1 MKLIKQFDETDCGAA
16 CLAMLASHFG
26 SHLSITK
33 IREVAGTDR
42 EGTSLKGMLE
52 AAKKLNLDA
61 KAVKGN
67 EQIFSKKFPVPLVA
81 HLQYQNG
88 NNHFVVIAKINEK
101 RVWIYDP
108 SLGKISYEK
117 ENFLKIWSGYLI
129 LVSPTPDFVI
139 QKSGHALLK
148 FVPLITA
155 HIRLLAFM
163 VLISLVLSLFG
174 ILSGLYFK
182 FFVDDIIGSKA
193 HTSLHVLSFALVCL
207 TVFSAILTVCRSQFL
222 RVFTMKTNI
231 SLSISYI
238 KHVLYLPLNFFE
250 TRRTG
255 EILSRFNDSDKI
267 RTTLSNIALGTL
279 LDLLMMVFTGIY
291 LGVTSYK
298 LFLILII
305 TVPLSSLVVWASSKF
320 FAKNYREQMEQSAE
334 LNSYL
339 VEMLGGIPVIKSI
352 NAQGYSTEE
361 YERRLVSYIDLG
373 QKAWNYGNVK
383 ELITRIISGVGANLI
398 YWIGGYLILKD
409 TLSLGELISFNTL
422 AGYFTGPL
430 ARFIELQPQ
439 IQEAIVAAERIGEIY
454 GLEEEKLKSKNGLN
468 NSKISLPIELR
479 NASFRYGSRR
489 NVFTDL
495 SFSTGDNRK
504 IAFVGASGCG
514 KSTLMKLFLHF
525 YDVNEGGVFIGNQDI
540 RDIDTGYLRSRIGYV
555 PQEVYL
561 FSGTVFENI
570 VMGRSGY
577 SLEDVQYACRL
588 AQADNFIED
597 MPDKY
602 YAKIS
607 ERGASLSGGERQRI
621 ALARALLSKPD
632 ILLLDEATSALDTV
646 SERGFQKV
654 VDELGKEIITIT
666 IAHRL
671 TTVKNSDIIF
681 VMDKG
686 NIVESGNHKEL
697 LALKGKYYELWNL

>member
-52 AAKKLNLDA
+52 AGKKLNLDA

-88 NNHFVVIAKINEK
+88 SNHFVVIAKINEK

-108 SLGKISYEK
+108 ALGKISYKK
-117 ENFLKIWSGYLI
+117 EDFLKIWSGYLI

-148 FVPLITA
+148 FVPLITP

-163 VLISLVLSLFG
+163 VIISLILSLFG

-193 HTSLHVLSFALVCL
+193 HASLHVLSFALVSL

-383 ELITRIISGVGANLI
+383 ELITSIISEVGANLI

-588 AQADNFIED
+588 AQADNFIKD

>member
-61 KAVKGN
+61 KAVKGSG
-67 EQIFSKKFPVPLVA
+67 QIFSKKFPVPLIA

-108 SLGKISYEK
+108 ALGKISYKK
-117 ENFLKIWSGYLI
+117 EDFLKIWSGYLM
-129 LVSPTPDFVI
+129 LVSPTPEFVI
-139 QKSGHALLK
+139 QKDGHALLK
-148 FVPLITA
+148 FVPLITP
-155 HIRLLAFM
+155 HIKLLAFM
-163 VLISLVLSLFG
+163 VLISLILSLFG

-298 LFLILII
+298 LFLILIV

-320 FAKNYREQMEQSAE
+320 FAKNYREQMEQSAD

-361 YERRLVSYIDLG
+361 YERRLISYIDLG
-373 QKAWNYGNVK
+373 QKAWNYGNIK
-383 ELITRIISGVGANLI
+383 ELITSIISGIGANLI

-454 GLEEEKLKSKNGLN
+454 DLEEEKLKSKNGLN

-479 NASFRYGSRR
+479 NASFRYGTRR

-504 IAFVGASGCG
+504 IAFVGVSGCG

-525 YDVNEGGVFIGNQDI
+525 YDVQEGGVFIGNQDI
-540 RDIDTGYLRSRIGYV
+540 KDIDTGYLRSRIGYV

>member
-108 SLGKISYEK
+108 ALGKISYEK

-383 ELITRIISGVGANLI
+383 ELITSIISGVGANLI

-577 SLEDVQYACRL
+577 SLEDVQYACKL

>member
-108 SLGKISYEK
+108 ALGKISYKK

-148 FVPLITA
+148 FVPLIIP

-193 HTSLHVLSFALVCL
+193 QTSLHVLSFALVCL

-222 RVFTMKTNI
+222 RIFTMKTDI

-238 KHVLYLPLNFFE
+238 KHVLHLPLNFFE

-255 EILSRFNDSDKI
+255 EILSRFNDSNKI

-279 LDLLMMVFTGIY
+279 LDALMMVFTGIY
-291 LGVTSYK
+291 LGITSFK

-305 TVPLSSLVVWASSKF
+305 TVPLSSFVVWASSKF
-320 FAKNYREQMEQSAE
+320 FAKNYRQQMEQNAD

-352 NAQGYSTEE
+352 NAQGYSTDE

-373 QKAWNYGNVK
+373 QKAWNYGNLK
-383 ELITRIISGVGANLI
+383 ELITGIISGVGANLI

-454 GLEEEKLKSKNGLN
+454 DLEEEKLKSENKCINP
-468 NSKISLPIELR
+468 KVTLPLELR
-479 NASFRYGSRR
+479 NATFRYGTRR
-489 NVFTDL
+489 NIFTNL
-495 SFSTGDNRK
+495 SFSTDNNRK

-525 YDVNEGGVFIGNQDI
+525 YDVNEGGVFIGNQNI
-540 RDIDTGYLRSRIGYV
+540 KDIDTGYLRSRIGYV

-561 FSGTVFENI
+561 FSGTIFENI
-570 VMGRSGY
+570 VMGRTGFT
-577 SLEDVQYACRL
+577 LEDVQYACRL
-588 AQADNFIED
+588 AQADDFIED

-607 ERGASLSGGERQRI
+607 EKGASLSGGERQRI

-632 ILLLDEATSALDTV
+632 ILLLDEATSALDTM

-654 VDELGKEIITIT
+654 VDELGNEIITIT

-686 NIVESGNHKEL
+686 NIVESGCHKEL

>member
-1 MKLIKQFDETDCGAA
+1 MKLIKQFDENDCGAA
-16 CLAMLASHFG
+16 CLAMIAIHFG
-26 SHLSITK
+26 SYLSITK

-42 EGTSLKGMLE
+42 EGTSLKGMIE
-52 AAKKLNLDA
+52 ASKKLKLNA

-67 EQIFSKKFPVPLVA
+67 EQIFSPKFPVPLIA

-88 NNHFVVIAKINEK
+88 NNHFVVISKINEK
-101 RVWIYDP
+101 RVWTYDP
-108 SLGKISYEK
+108 ALGKLSYKK
-117 ENFLKIWSGYLI
+117 EDFLKIWSGYLV
-129 LVSPTPDFVI
+129 LVSPTPDFVV
-139 QKSGHALLK
+139 QKGGHPLLK
-148 FVPLITA
+148 FVPLIIP
-155 HIRLLAFM
+155 HVKLLAFM
-163 VLISLVLSLFG
+163 ILISLLLSLFG

-193 HTSLHVLSFALVCL
+193 QTSLHVLSFALVSL
-207 TVFSAILTVCRSQFL
+207 TVFSAVLTVCRSQFL
-222 RVFTMKTNI
+222 RIFTMKTDI

-238 KHVLYLPLNFFE
+238 KHVLQLPMNFFE

-255 EILSRFNDSDKI
+255 EILSRFNDSNKI

-279 LDLLMMVFTGIY
+279 LDALMMVFTGIY
-291 LGVTSYK
+291 LGVTSFK

-305 TVPLSSLVVWASSKF
+305 TVPLSSVVVWASSKF
-320 FAKNYREQMEQSAE
+320 FAKNYRAQMEQNAD

-352 NAQGYSTEE
+352 NAQEYSTEE

-383 ELITRIISGVGANLI
+383 ELITSIITGVGANLI

-454 GLEEEKLKSKNGLN
+454 DLEDEKLKSENRCVN
-468 NSKISLPIELR
+468 PKISLPIELR
-479 NASFRYGSRR
+479 NASFRYGTRR
-489 NVFTDL
+489 NIFTNL
-495 SFSTGDNRK
+495 SFSTGNNRK

-525 YDVNEGGVFIGNQDI
+525 YDVHEGGVFIGNQNI
-540 RDIDTGYLRSRIGYV
+540 KDIDTGYLRSRIGYV

-561 FSGTVFENI
+561 FSGTVFDNI
-570 VMGRSGY
+570 VMGRPGFQ
-577 SLEDVQYACRL
+577 LEDVQYACKL
-588 AQADNFIED
+588 AQADSFIED

-602 YAKIS
+602 FAKIS
-607 ERGASLSGGERQRI
+607 EKGASLSGGERQRI
-621 ALARALLSKPD
+621 ALARALLSRPD
-632 ILLLDEATSALDTV
+632 ILLLDEATSALDTI

-697 LALKGKYYELWNL
+697 LSLKGKYYELWNF

>member
-61 KAVKGN
+61 KAVKGSG
-67 EQIFSKKFPVPLVA
+67 QIFSKKFPVPLIA

-88 NNHFVVIAKINEK
+88 SNHFVVIAKINEK

-108 SLGKISYEK
+108 ALGKISYKKEK
-117 ENFLKIWSGYLI
+117 FLKIWSGYLI

-148 FVPLITA
+148 FVPLITP

-305 TVPLSSLVVWASSKF
+305 TVPLSSFVVWASSKF

-383 ELITRIISGVGANLI
+383 ELITSIISGVGANLI

>member
-1 MKLIKQFDETDCGAA
+1 MKLIKQFDENDCGAA
-16 CLAMLASHFG
+16 CLAMIASHFG
-26 SHLSITK
+26 SHLSITQ

-52 AAKKLNLDA
+52 ASKKLNLDA
-61 KAVKGN
+61 KAVRGN
-67 EQIFSKKFPVPLVA
+67 EQIFSRRFPAPVIA
-81 HLQYQNG
+81 HLHYQNG
-88 NNHFVVIAKINEK
+88 NNHFVVISKINEN
-101 RVWIYDP
+101 RVWIFDP
-108 SLGKISYEK
+108 GAGKVSYKK
-117 ENFLKIWSGYLI
+117 EEFLEFWSGYLI
-129 LVSPTPDFVI
+129 LITPTPDFVV
-139 QKSGHALLK
+139 QKNDHTLLK
-148 FVPLITA
+148 FIPLILP
-155 HIRLLAFM
+155 HLKLIAFM
-163 VLISLVLSLFG
+163 VLISVLLSLFG

-193 HTSLHVLSFALVCL
+193 QTSLHVLSFALVSL
-207 TVFSAILTVCRSQFL
+207 TVFSVVLTVCRSQFL
-222 RVFTMKTNI
+222 RIFTMKTDI

-238 KHVLYLPLNFFE
+238 KHVLHLPMNFFE

-255 EILSRFNDSDKI
+255 EILSRFSDSNKI

-291 LGVTSYK
+291 LGITSFK
-298 LFLILII
+298 LFLILVI
-305 TVPLSSLVVWASSKF
+305 TVPLSSLVVWAFSKF
-320 FAKNYREQMEQSAE
+320 FAKNYRQQMEQNAD
-334 LNSYL
+334 LDSYL

-352 NAQGYSTEE
+352 NAQAYSTDE
-361 YERRLVSYIDLG
+361 YERRLISYIDLG

-383 ELITRIISGVGANLI
+383 EVITGIISGVGSNLI

-430 ARFIELQPQ
+430 SRFIGLQPQ

-454 GLEEEKLKSKNGLN
+454 DLEEEKLKNEN
-468 NSKISLPIELR
+468 RVCNSKISLPIELR

-489 NVFTDL
+489 NVFTNL
-495 SFSTGDNRK
+495 SFSTGNNRK

-525 YDVNEGGVFIGNQDI
+525 YDVQEGGVYIGNQNI
-540 RDIDTGYLRSRIGYV
+540 KDIDTGYLRSRIGYV

-570 VMGRSGY
+570 VMGRPGFT
-577 SLEDVQYACRL
+577 LEDVQYACRL
-588 AQADNFIED
+588 AQADSFIED

-607 ERGASLSGGERQRI
+607 EKGASLSGGERQRI

-686 NIVESGNHKEL
+686 SIVESGSHKEL

>member
-108 SLGKISYEK
+108 ALGKISYKK
-117 ENFLKIWSGYLI
+117 EDFLKIWSGYLI

-148 FVPLITA
+148 FVPLITP

-163 VLISLVLSLFG
+163 VLISLILSLFG

-383 ELITRIISGVGANLI
+383 ELITSIISGVGANLI

-525 YDVNEGGVFIGNQDI
+525 YDVNKGGVFIGNQDI

>member
-108 SLGKISYEK
+108 ALGKISYKK

-148 FVPLITA
+148 FVPLITP
-155 HIRLLAFM
+155 HIRLLVFM

-222 RVFTMKTNI
+222 RIFTMKTDI

-279 LDLLMMVFTGIY
+279 LDALMMVFTGIY
-291 LGVTSYK
+291 LGITSFK

-305 TVPLSSLVVWASSKF
+305 TVPLSSFVVWASSKF

-383 ELITRIISGVGANLI
+383 ELITSIISGVGANLI

-454 GLEEEKLKSKNGLN
+454 GLEEKLKSKNGLN

-504 IAFVGASGCG
+504 IAFVGVSGCG

>member
-108 SLGKISYEK
+108 ALGKISYEK

-383 ELITRIISGVGANLI
+383 ELITSIISGVGANLI

-525 YDVNEGGVFIGNQDI
+525 YDVNEGGVFVGNQDI

-577 SLEDVQYACRL
+577 SLEDVQYACKL

>member
-1 MKLIKQFDETDCGAA
+1 MKLIKQFDENDCGAA
-16 CLAMLASHFG
+16 CLAMIANHFG
-26 SHLSITK
+26 SHISITK

-61 KAVKGN
+61 KAVKGT
-67 EQIFSKKFPVPLVA
+67 EQIFSKKFPVSLIA

-88 NNHFVVIAKINEK
+88 NNHFTVISKINEK
-101 RVWIYDP
+101 RVWTYDP
-108 SLGKISYEK
+108 AIGKISYK
-117 ENFLKIWSGYLI
+117 KNDFLKIWSGYLI
-129 LVSPTPDFVI
+129 IVSPTPDFVV
-139 QKSGHALLK
+139 QKDSHALLK
-148 FVPLITA
+148 FVPLILP
-155 HIRLLAFM
+155 HVKLLIFM
-163 VLISLVLSLFG
+163 VFISLLLSLFG
-174 ILSGLYFK
+174 ILSGFYFR

-193 HTSLHVLSFALVCL
+193 QTSLHVLSFALVCL
-207 TVFSAILTVCRSQFL
+207 TVFSAILTVCRSQVL
-222 RVFTMKTNI
+222 RIFTMKTDI

-238 KHVLYLPLNFFE
+238 KHVLHLPMNFFE

-255 EILSRFNDSDKI
+255 EILSRFNDSNKI

-279 LDLLMMVFTGIY
+279 LDLLMMFFTGIY
-291 LGVTSYK
+291 LGITSYK

-305 TVPLSSLVVWASSKF
+305 TVPLSSFVVWAFSKF
-320 FAKNYREQMEQSAE
+320 FSKNYRMQMEQNAD

-352 NAQGYSTEE
+352 NAQNHSTEE

-383 ELITRIISGVGANLI
+383 EVIVSIISGVGANLI

-422 AGYFTGPL
+422 AGFFTGPL

-454 GLEEEKLKSKNGLN
+454 DLEVETLKNEN
-468 NSKISLPIELR
+468 AVCNSKISLPIELR
-479 NASFRYGSRR
+479 NVSFRYGSRR
-489 NVFTDL
+489 NIFTNL
-495 SFSTGDNRK
+495 SFSTGNNRK
-504 IAFVGASGCG
+504 IAFVGSSGCG

-525 YDVNEGGVFIGNQDI
+525 YDVQEGGVYFGNQNI
-540 RDIDTGYLRSRIGYV
+540 KDIDTNFLRSRIGYV

-577 SLEDVQYACRL
+577 TLEDVQYACKL
-588 AQADNFIED
+588 AQADIFIEEL
-597 MPDKY
+597 PDKY

-607 ERGASLSGGERQRI
+607 EKGSSLSGGERQRI

-632 ILLLDEATSALDTV
+632 ILLLDEATSALDTM

-686 NIVESGNHKEL
+686 NIVESGTHKEL
-697 LALKGKYYELWNL
+697 LTLKGKYYELWNL

>member
-101 RVWIYDP
+101 HVWIYDP
-108 SLGKISYEK
+108 ALGKISYKK

-148 FVPLITA
+148 FVPLITP

-383 ELITRIISGVGANLI
+383 ELITSIISGVGANLI

>member
-1 MKLIKQFDETDCGAA
+1 MKLIKQFDENDCGAA
-16 CLAMLASHFG
+16 CLAMIAIHFG
-26 SHLSITK
+26 SYLSITK

-42 EGTSLKGMLE
+42 EGTSLKGMIE
-52 AAKKLNLDA
+52 ASKKLKLDA
-61 KAVKGN
+61 KAVKGT
-67 EQIFSKKFPVPLVA
+67 EQIFSPKFPVPLIA
-81 HLQYQNG
+81 HLQYPNG
-88 NNHFVVIAKINEK
+88 SNHFVVISKINEK

-108 SLGKISYEK
+108 AIGKISNKK
-117 ENFLKIWSGYLI
+117 EDFLKIWSGYLI
-129 LVSPTPDFVI
+129 LVSPTQDFVV
-139 QKSGHALLK
+139 QKGGHPLLK
-148 FVPLITA
+148 FVPLIIP
-155 HIRLLAFM
+155 HVKLLAFM
-163 VLISLVLSLFG
+163 VLISLLLSLFG

-193 HTSLHVLSFALVCL
+193 QTSLHVLSFALVSL
-207 TVFSAILTVCRSQFL
+207 TVFSAVLTVCRSQFL
-222 RVFTMKTNI
+222 RIFTMKTDI

-238 KHVLYLPLNFFE
+238 KHVLHLPMNFFE

-255 EILSRFNDSDKI
+255 EILSRFNDSNKI

-279 LDLLMMVFTGIY
+279 LDALMMVFTGIY
-291 LGVTSYK
+291 LGVTSFK

-305 TVPLSSLVVWASSKF
+305 TVPLSSVVVWASSKF
-320 FAKNYREQMEQSAE
+320 FAKNYRQQMEQNAD

-352 NAQGYSTEE
+352 NAQEYSTEE

-383 ELITRIISGVGANLI
+383 ELITSIITGVGANLI

-422 AGYFTGPL
+422 AGYFTEPL

-454 GLEEEKLKSKNGLN
+454 DLEDEKLKSENRCVN
-468 NSKISLPIELR
+468 PKISLPIELR
-479 NASFRYGSRR
+479 NASFRYGTRR
-489 NVFTDL
+489 NIFTNL
-495 SFSTGDNRK
+495 SFSTGNNRK

-525 YDVNEGGVFIGNQDI
+525 YDVHEGGVFIGNQNI
-540 RDIDTGYLRSRIGYV
+540 KDIDTGYLRSRIGYV

-561 FSGTVFENI
+561 FSGTVFDNI
-570 VMGRSGY
+570 VMGRPSFQ
-577 SLEDVQYACRL
+577 LEDVQYACKL
-588 AQADNFIED
+588 AQADSFIED

-602 YAKIS
+602 FAKIS
-607 ERGASLSGGERQRI
+607 EKGASLSGGERQRI
-621 ALARALLSKPD
+621 ALARALLSRPD
-632 ILLLDEATSALDTV
+632 ILLLDEATSALDTM

-697 LALKGKYYELWNL
+697 LSLKGKYYELWNL

>member
-61 KAVKGN
+61 KAVKGSG
-67 EQIFSKKFPVPLVA
+67 QIFSKKFPVPLIA

-108 SLGKISYEK
+108 ALGKISYKK
-117 ENFLKIWSGYLI
+117 EDFLKIWSGYLI

-148 FVPLITA
+148 FVPLITP

-320 FAKNYREQMEQSAE
+320 FAKNYREQMEHSAE

-383 ELITRIISGVGANLI
+383 ELITSIISGVGANLI

>member
-1 MKLIKQFDETDCGAA
+1 MKLIKQFDETYCGAA
-16 CLAMLASHFG
+16 CLARLASHFG

-81 HLQYQNG
+81 HLQYQDG

-108 SLGKISYEK
+108 ALGKISYEK

-222 RVFTMKTNI
+222 RIFTMKTNI

-305 TVPLSSLVVWASSKF
+305 TVPLSSFVVWASSKF

-383 ELITRIISGVGANLI
+383 ELITSIISGVGANLI

>member
-108 SLGKISYEK
+108 ALGKISYKK

-148 FVPLITA
+148 FVPLITP

-305 TVPLSSLVVWASSKF
+305 TVPLSSFVVWASSKF

-383 ELITRIISGVGANLI
+383 ELITSIISGVGANLI

>member
-108 SLGKISYEK
+108 ALGKISYEK

-279 LDLLMMVFTGIY
+279 LDFLMMVFTGIY

-383 ELITRIISGVGANLI
+383 ELITSIISGVGANLI

-577 SLEDVQYACRL
+577 SLEDVQYACKL

-632 ILLLDEATSALDTV
+632 ILLLDEATSALDTG

>member
-16 CLAMLASHFG
+16 CLAMIATHFG

-33 IREVAGTDR
+33 IREAAGTDR
-42 EGTSLKGMLE
+42 QGTSLKGMLE
-52 AAKKLNLDA
+52 AAKNLNLDA

-108 SLGKISYEK
+108 ALGKISYKK

-148 FVPLITA
+148 FVPLITP

-222 RVFTMKTNI
+222 RIFTMKTDI

-238 KHVLYLPLNFFE
+238 KHILHLPLNFFE

-255 EILSRFNDSDKI
+255 EILSRFNDSNKI

-279 LDLLMMVFTGIY
+279 LDALMMVFTGIY
-291 LGVTSYK
+291 LGITSFK

-305 TVPLSSLVVWASSKF
+305 TVPLSSFVVWASSKF

-383 ELITRIISGVGANLI
+383 ELITSIISGVGANLI

-489 NVFTDL
+489 NIFTDL

-525 YDVNEGGVFIGNQDI
+525 YDANEGGVFIGNQDI

>member
-1 MKLIKQFDETDCGAA
+1 MKLIKQFDESDCGAA
-16 CLAMLASHFG
+16 CLAMTLSHFG
-26 SHLSITK
+26 SHLSIAK
-33 IREVAGTDR
+33 IREIAGTDR

-52 AAKKLNLDA
+52 ASKKLGLNA

-67 EQIFSKKFPVPLVA
+67 EQIFSKKFPVPLIA

-88 NNHFVVIAKINEK
+88 NNHFVVISKINEK
-101 RVWIYDP
+101 NVWIYDP
-108 SLGKISYEK
+108 AIGKISYKK
-117 ENFLKIWSGYLI
+117 EEFLKIWSGYLLLI
-129 LVSPTPDFVI
+129 SPTPDFVV
-139 QKSGHALLK
+139 QKEGHALLK
-148 FVPLITA
+148 FVPLILP
-155 HIRLLAFM
+155 HVKLLAFM
-163 VLISLVLSLFG
+163 VFISMLLSLFG

-193 HTSLHVLSFALVCL
+193 LTSLHVLSFALVCL
-207 TVFSAILTVCRSQFL
+207 TLFSVVLTVCRSQFL
-222 RVFTMKTNI
+222 RIFTMKTDF
-231 SLSISYI
+231 SLSVSYI
-238 KHVLYLPLNFFE
+238 KHVLNLPMNFFE

-255 EILSRFNDSDKI
+255 EILSRFSDSNKI

-279 LDLLMMVFTGIY
+279 LDLFMMIFTGIY
-291 LGVTSYK
+291 LGVTSFK

-305 TVPLSSLVVWASSKF
+305 TVPLNSFVVWAFSKF
-320 FAKNYREQMEQSAE
+320 FAKNYRLQMEQNAD

-352 NAQGYSTEE
+352 NAQNYSTDE

-383 ELITRIISGVGANLI
+383 EVITGIISGVGSNLI
-398 YWIGGYLILKD
+398 YWIGGYLILKG

-422 AGYFTGPL
+422 AGYFTNPL
-430 ARFIELQPQ
+430 ARFIGLQPQ

-454 GLEEEKLKSKNGLN
+454 DLDEEKIQNKNKGFN
-468 NSKISLPIELR
+468 PKISLPIELR
-479 NASFRYGSRR
+479 KVSFKYGTRR
-489 NVFTDL
+489 NVFTNL
-495 SFSTGDNRK
+495 SFSTGYNRK
-504 IAFVGASGCG
+504 IGFVGASGCG

-525 YDVNEGGVFIGNQDI
+525 YDVTEGDLFIGNQNIKDI
-540 RDIDTGYLRSRIGYV
+540 ETSYLRSRIGYV

-561 FSGTVFENI
+561 FSGTIFENI
-570 VMGRSGY
+570 VMGRPGFT
-577 SLEDVQYACRL
+577 LEDVQYACKL

-597 MPDKY
+597 IPDKY

-607 ERGASLSGGERQRI
+607 EKGASLSGGERQRI

-632 ILLLDEATSALDTV
+632 ILLLDEATSALDTL

-686 NIVESGNHKEL
+686 NIIESGNHKEL

>member
-1 MKLIKQFDETDCGAA
+1 MRLP
-16 CLAMLASHFG
+16 
-26 SHLSITK
+26 
-33 IREVAGTDR
+33 
-42 EGTSLKGMLE
+42 
-52 AAKKLNLDA
+52 KKLNLDA

-88 NNHFVVIAKINEK
+88 NNHFVVISKINEK
-101 RVWIYDP
+101 RVWVYDP
-108 SLGKISYEK
+108 AGIKISYKK
-117 ENFLKIWSGYLI
+117 EDFLKIWSGYLM

-139 QKSGHALLK
+139 QKDGHVLLK
-148 FVPLITA
+148 FVPLILP
-155 HIRLLAFM
+155 HVKLLAFM
-163 VLISLVLSLFG
+163 VLISLILSLFG

-193 HTSLHVLSFALVCL
+193 QTSLHVLSFALVCL
-207 TVFSAILTVCRSQFL
+207 TVFSAVLTVCRSQFL

-320 FAKNYREQMEQSAE
+320 FAKNYREQMEQSAD

-373 QKAWNYGNVK
+373 QKAWNYGNLK
-383 ELITRIISGVGANLI
+383 ELITSIISGVGANLI

-577 SLEDVQYACRL
+577 SLEDVRYACRL

>member
-108 SLGKISYEK
+108 ALGKISYEK

-383 ELITRIISGVGANLI
+383 ELITSIISGVGANLI

-422 AGYFTGPL
+422 AGYFTDPL

-577 SLEDVQYACRL
+577 SLEDVQYACKL